1 MVLRTDRPL
10 LVRVS
15 FDATRLSPSVP
26 DRGACSASYAVRS
39 TQYWWTSLADIPASC
54 AKTASTGMGGER

>member
-15 FDATRLSPSVP
+15 FDATRLSPLHPIAAYARLVPSV
-26 DRGACSASYAVRS
+26 RRTSLR
-39 TQYWWTSLADIPASC
+39 TSLADVPASKV
-54 AKTASTGMGGER
+54 KTASTGMRGER

>member
-15 FDATRLSPSVP
+15 FDATRLSPLHLIAAYARP
-26 DRGACSASYAVRS
+26 RAVRS
-39 TQYWWTSLADIPASC
+39 THKLADELADVPTSKV
-54 AKTASTGMGGER
+54 KTASTGMGGER